1 MVIGLDFCQMF
12 GGQKSKKD
20 LIKLIA
26 IKSITRPIRISITC
40 QALLDVKKG
49 DKVWA
54 Q

>member
-1 MVIGLDFCQMF
+1 MAIGLDFCLMF

-20 LIKLIA
+20 LIKLMA
-26 IKSITRPIRISITC
+26 IKSITMPIRISKTC

-49 DKVWA
+49 DKACA